1 MGVEKVSPQ
10 ATALKHIERLRYLN
24 NPVVE
29 WYLVI
34 VAMCLCLA
42 VIPIS
47 PLLAYSEPVCIL
59 PRPIYSQSIE
69 SQIVLQ
75 AWFTEVPPH
84 LAFWLAMSES
94 GLREDAVRHERGGSI
109 STGVMQLNSRYF
121 PPLST
126 ADNIK
131 AGVGYLAKQYRAYH
145 QNAGCAVRAYR
156 SGRVR

>member
-1 MGVEKVSPQ
+1 MRFR
-10 ATALKHIERLRYLN
+10 TT
-24 NPVVE
+24 
-29 WYLVI
+29 LVI

-42 VIPIS
+42 AIPVS
-47 PLLAYSEPVCIL
+47 PLLVSSETVCIPL
-59 PRPIYSQSIE
+59 RPLYSQSIE

-75 AWFTEVPPH
+75 AWFNDVPPH

-94 GLREDAVRHERGGSI
+94 GLRENAVRHERGGSI

-126 ADNIK
+126 SENIK
-131 AGVGYLAKQYRAYH
+131 AGVGYLAKQYRACH

-156 SGRVR
+156 SGKVL